1 MYGASL
7 LRRGS
12 NQMTSSAS
20 DVDFTTAVSAGAKG
34 HAAPQKQSDNCFSWK
49 IYAAPGQT
57 IYRQIILSIRI
68 VLKLASPRTNATPTT
83 GYPMIN
89 RRRFLTTSTL
99 AAASLAAPGLVSRA
113 LAQSEALKIGVPVPI
128 SGAFAANGKFAT
140 I

>member
-1 MYGASL
+1 
-7 LRRGS
+7 
-12 NQMTSSAS
+12 
-20 DVDFTTAVSAGAKG
+20 
-34 HAAPQKQSDNCFSWK
+34 

-68 VLKLASPRTNATPTT
+68 VLKVASPRTNATPTT

-140 I
+140 IGAVLAAEEVAAAHGIEVSTLDLDTEGKPATAVRKVQDALAQ